1 MKQGSNLK
9 KPQTIDDFIFGN
21 PESKLRIEEICDG
34 TQPIPHAGKVG
45 ILLYGTYGTG
55 KTTLAKLLPKWIE
68 YAKNEC
74 ELNCEED
81 FILCNQS
88 TNGAEISSLINKI
101 MAVYSLNQSSYHYF
115 ILDEV
120 DNLTTQAQ
128 QSLKS
133 LFNKPRGI
141 FILTSNNITKID
153 KGLLNRCI
161 VIEMNAAKVHA
172 YLPLAKTLIS
182 NTVVNQLDLLSVISA
197 ANGSMRDLINN
208 VERLAR
214 RQNK

>member
-1 MKQGSNLK
+1 MNARNNLK
-9 KPQTIDDFIFGN
+9 TPETINDFIFGN
-21 PESKLRIEEICDG
+21 PESKLRIEEICNG

-68 YAKNEC
+68 FAKTDC
-74 ELNCEED
+74 ELTYDAE
-81 FILCNQS
+81 FIACNQ
-88 TNGAEISSLINKI
+88 TINGTHVSSLIQKI
-101 MAVYSLNQSSYHYF
+101 LAVHSLNRSGLHYF
-115 ILDEV
+115 VIDEV
-120 DNLTTQAQ
+120 DNLTTPAQ
-128 QSLKS
+128 ESLKS
-133 LFNKPRGI
+133 ILNTKSGI
-141 FILTSNNITKID
+141 FILTSNNISKLD

-161 VIEMNAAKVHA
+161 VIEMNAAKAHA
-172 YLPLAKTLIS
+172 YLPLAKTIIS
-182 NTVVNQLDLLSVISA
+182 NTVVNQVDLLSAIIA